1 MTSFRLSVTLFL
13 VVVGFVVVVCVFFS
27 VFEMCLS
34 WVNSTLCYHEFAS
47 FVHVFC
53 GSFIWFFF
61 SSFFHIWNWIQTQI
75 RMKIG
80 ARQSTYLSL
89 FISYTSW
96 HSMLFSLSLSFSCV
110 VLLCMHTVVS
120 VALHVYEL
128 YTILLFLF
136 ILIIRFVFAETHRS
150 DEIKSVKMWLHGT
163 QIWYVRLLQT
173 DLTINW
179 FEHNTRIDWTI
190 QKI

>member
-1 MTSFRLSVTLFL
+1 MSL
-13 VVVGFVVVVCVFFS
+13 VS
-27 VFEMCLS
+27 KQ
-34 WVNSTLCYHEFAS
+34 H
-47 FVHVFC
+47 
-53 GSFIWFFF
+53 
-61 SSFFHIWNWIQTQI
+61 
-75 RMKIG
+75 
-80 ARQSTYLSL
+80 
-89 FISYTSW
+89 
-96 HSMLFSLSLSFSCV
+96 V
-110 VLLCMHTVVS
+110 VLPRICVICSCFLW
-120 VALHVYEL
+120 LVYF
-128 YTILLFLF
+128 ILLFFIFPYLELDSDTDSDENRCTPKYLPFTFYFLYFLAFNALFSFSFFFMCRATLHAHCCVGRAACIWIVYDIIIFFF